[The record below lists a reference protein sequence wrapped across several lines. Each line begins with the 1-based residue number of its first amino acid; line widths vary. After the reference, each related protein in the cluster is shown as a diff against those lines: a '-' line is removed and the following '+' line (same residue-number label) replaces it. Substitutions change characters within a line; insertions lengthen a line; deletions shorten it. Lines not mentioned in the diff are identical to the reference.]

1 MEFVKTVQDRLSLQS
16 NIFALLAVWLSS
28 PLMLVEIGA
37 LLCVPLSV

>member
-1 MEFVKTVQDRLSLQS
+1 METVQERLGLQS
-16 NIFALLAVWLSS
+16 NVFAPLAVWLSS